1 LSEEVYLIKYW
12 KRYKAMTMNR
22 RSFKS
27 EEEFQEA
34 ILREKALG
42 VPDIEIGEKFG
53 VSYKYIEKIITRQ
66 KGINVSNLDVR
77 KKIKDLEP
85 PDFSLENFSVW
96 SFKQRGNWATHS
108 GEYRGN
114 FSPYIPRNIIL
125 RYSRP
130 AELVLDMFCGAGTTA
145 IEAKL
150 LGRRCLASDINKK
163 AIELAK
169 ENLKFEI
176 NLLPFPEE
184 QGKEYFEPELL
195 VKDARDLS
203 WLDDDSVDLIC
214 THPPYANIIQY
225 TDNKAEDL
233 SFLDVK
239 EFLEEMKKVAKESF
253 RVLKPG
259 RQCALLIGDTRR
271 RKHVVPLGFWLINV
285 FLEAGFYLRELI
297 IKRQHNCKT
306 TGFWYEKSIKNNFL
320 LLAHEYLPVFEKPLS
335 RSRPTK
341 VSEQAIPLTIKK
353 RRSHLQ
359 KKVQTLETTTVWI
372 FPEEQKQSLLFRNLI
387 QRYAG
392 GDKFSTFEV
401 SGDEKGKESE
411 PIRQLKGKYKLILIE
426 STGLNDNDIP
436 QPKEYLSAIKDGV
449 YRAKSRLADDGYL
462 AIYTRDIRLNGQLI
476 PFGKLLVDMINED
489 DLWLKEVIVVTTK
502 NNERKT
508 SSGLNTNE
516 RPCLDIVHSYLLV
529 YEKK

>member
-1 LSEEVYLIKYW
+1 
-12 KRYKAMTMNR
+12 MTINR

-27 EEEFQEA
+27 EDEFQEA

-42 VPDIEIGEKFG
+42 IPDIEIGEKFG
-53 VSYKYIEKIITRQ
+53 VSYEYIEKVITRQ
-66 KGINVSNLDVR
+66 KGINVSNLGIR
-77 KKIKDLEP
+77 KKIKFLEP
-85 PDFSLENFSVW
+85 PGFSLQNCSVW
-96 SFKQRGNWATHS
+96 SFKQRGNWATHG

-125 RYSRP
+125 RYSCA

-150 LGRRCLASDINKK
+150 LGRRCVASDINKK
-163 AIELAK
+163 AIELARD
-169 ENLKFEI
+169 NLNFEI

-184 QGKEYFEPELL
+184 QRKRYFEPELL

-203 WLDDDSVDLIC
+203 WLANDSVDLIC

-225 TDNKAEDL
+225 TDNKTEDL
-233 SFLDVK
+233 SFLDVG
-239 EFLEEMKKVAKESF
+239 EFLEEMKKVAKECF

-271 RKHVVPLGFWLINV
+271 KKHVVPLGFWVINV

-320 LLAHEYLPVFEKPLS
+320 LLAHEYLPVFEKPVS
-335 RSRPTK
+335 RSRTTRI
-341 VSEQAIPLTIKK
+341 SEQVIPLTIKK
-353 RRSHLQ
+353 KRSYPQ
-359 KKVQTLETTTVWI
+359 RKVQALETTTVWI
-372 FPEEQKQSLLFRNLI
+372 FPEEQRQSLLFRNLI

-392 GDKFSTFEV
+392 EGKFSIFEV
-401 SGDEKGKESE
+401 SGEKKDKEPE
-411 PIRQLKGKYKLILIE
+411 TIRQIKGKYKLILIK
-426 STGLNDNDIP
+426 SRALNDNHTP
-436 QPKEYLSAIKDGV
+436 HPEEYLLAIEDGV
-449 YRAKSRLADDGYL
+449 YRARSRLTDDGYL
-462 AIYTRDIRLNGQLI
+462 AIDTRDVRLNGRII
-476 PFGKLLVDMINED
+476 PFGKLLVDKIKED
-489 DLWLKEVIVVTTK
+489 DLWLKEIIVVTTED
-502 NNERKT
+502 NEKGT
-508 SSGLNTNE
+508 SSELNISE
-516 RPCLDIVHSYLLV
+516 KPCLDIVHSYLLV